1 MRRTLVVITL
11 ALALAIS
18 FLGATKR
25 NFQAG
30 RLLSVTED
38 ERAVE
43 GTSYRWAIFT
53 VQIGDLVFTAR
64 GERIRRHS
72 GDVGQGLIVGDA
84 VQAAVDGGDLILQ
97 KPDGKELKTKIVKRA
112 RAQ

>member
-1 MRRTLVVITL
+1 MGDLH
-11 ALALAIS
+11 
-18 FLGATKR
+18 
-25 NFQAG
+25 
-30 RLLSVTED
+30 
-38 ERAVE
+38 
-43 GTSYRWAIFT
+43 

-64 GERIRRHS
+64 GDRIRRHS

-84 VQAAVDGGDLILQ
+84 VQAAVDGGDLILL